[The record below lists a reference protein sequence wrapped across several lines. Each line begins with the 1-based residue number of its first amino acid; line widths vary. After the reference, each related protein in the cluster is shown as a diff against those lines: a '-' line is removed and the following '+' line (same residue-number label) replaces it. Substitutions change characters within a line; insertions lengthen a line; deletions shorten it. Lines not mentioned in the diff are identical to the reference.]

1 MAIQTQYP
9 FVNEEGQEFEN
20 LIKTY
25 SDEGKQILQNETGN
39 IYDEAVD
46 VYPCRYTYSEVEEPI
61 ESEETNEI

>member
-9 FVNEEGQEFEN
+9 YINEKGQEFEN

-25 SDEGKQILQNETGN
+25 SDRGKQILQNETGY

-46 VYPCRYTYSEVEEPI
+46 TYPCRYTYSEVNEPI
-61 ESEETNEI
+61 ESEEHNEI